1 MCPDEIATLPFLVIC
16 FLGNFPSSSPFIF
29 FTPFLSSPLFKMLPV
44 ILLCVAVQSLAFQST
59 LFAGSIAMASY
70 GARGTKVFRSAFVRS
85 FVGYGRLTRANTNSN
100 TEHLLFRP
108 SSSLPLHLSSTM
120 RSSSRTSSNR
130 PEESSKNGVKEQ
142 REWSNYEKL
151 VRKLYMTNLFNPV
164 KLGLENMDKLHKA
177 IGSPMDQPDI
187 SVIHIAGSN
196 GKGSVAL
203 KTANTLRLADYKV
216 GLFVSPHISSFRER
230 IQINGEPLSEVQV
243 EKYLKEIYDICEEQG
258 IPATFFEVT
267 TALAFRAFA
276 QEGVEVIVLET
287 GLGGRLDAT
296 NVIKHPALS
305 IITSIGLEH
314 TRILGDTVELIALEK
329 GGIIKEGR
337 PVLVGN
343 NVPFETLKQCAEEK
357 KASQIYQCDDL
368 LGAEVNQVMIEGKET
383 FADYDAENSRIS
395 KAGLILLQFHL
406 AEQNFETN
414 KTPKFIM
421 PEAIDEGVKIRPPCR
436 FEEMDIK
443 VDTADGDTSK
453 QKNVRVILDVAHNP
467 QAIDYLIAK
476 LRANYPN
483 NNQRI
488 IVGMSA
494 DKDLKY
500 CTDMLLE
507 YVSDPSKLHLVEASH
522 PRAASISSILEAN
535 PKLSDSYHE
544 VLQEDDLNKDGR
556 DVSSVS
562 TQVQKALKLAAEN
575 NEMLVICGSVFIMA
589 DARETLGIVEPRDSD
604 VIAEVA
610 GAGMRSS
617 QENFNAKKN

>member
-1 MCPDEIATLPFLVIC
+1 
-16 FLGNFPSSSPFIF
+16 
-29 FTPFLSSPLFKMLPV
+29 
-44 ILLCVAVQSLAFQST
+44 
-59 LFAGSIAMASY
+59 
-70 GARGTKVFRSAFVRS
+70 
-85 FVGYGRLTRANTNSN
+85 
-100 TEHLLFRP
+100 
-108 SSSLPLHLSSTM
+108 
-120 RSSSRTSSNR
+120 
-130 PEESSKNGVKEQ
+130 
-142 REWSNYEKL
+142 
-151 VRKLYMTNLFNPV
+151 MTNLFNPV

-230 IQINGEPLSEVQV
+230 IQINGEPLSEAQV
-243 EKYLKEIYDICEEQG
+243 EKYLKEIYDICEEQE

-276 QEGVEVIVLET
+276 QEGVEVVVLET

-296 NVIKHPALS
+296 NVIQHPALS

-357 KASQIYQCDDL
+357 KASQIYQCEDL
-368 LGAEVNQVMIEGKET
+368 LGPEEEQIMIEGKET
-383 FADYDAENSRIS
+383 FEDYDAENSKIS

-406 AEQNFETN
+406 AEQTFDTD
-414 KTPKFIM
+414 KTLKIILPDT
-421 PEAIDEGVKIRPPCR
+421 IDAGVKIRPPCR

-443 VDTADGDTSK
+443 VDEKT
-453 QKNVRVILDVAHNP
+453 VRVILDVAHNP

-476 LRANYPN
+476 LRANYPTA
-483 NNQRI
+483 NQRI
-488 IVGMSA
+488 VVGMSA

-500 CTDMLLE
+500 CTNILLD

-535 PKLSDSYHE
+535 PKLSDSHYE
-544 VLQEDDLNKDGR
+544 VPQADDLNKDGR

-562 TQVQKALKLAAEN
+562 TQVQKALKLATEN
-575 NEMLVICGSVFIMA
+575 NEMLVVCGSVFIMA
-589 DARETLGIVEPRDSD
+589 DARETLGIVEPRDSA

-610 GAGMRSS
+610 GAGMRNS
-617 QENFNAKKN
+617 QENFRDRKSVV

>member
-1 MCPDEIATLPFLVIC
+1 MPPSASLPSL
-16 FLGNFPSSSPFIF
+16 
-29 FTPFLSSPLFKMLPV
+29 
-44 ILLCVAVQSLAFQST
+44 ILLCLSVQSLAFES
-59 LFAGSIAMASY
+59 SMASY
-70 GARGTKVFRSAFVRS
+70 GARGTRIFRSAFVRS
-85 FVGYGRLTRANTNSN
+85 FVGGGRLTRATPMNIKGNTQ
-100 TEHLLFRP
+100 LLFEP
-108 SSSLPLHLSSTM
+108 ASSSTM
-120 RSSSRTSSNR
+120 RSCSGTSSNS
-130 PEESSKNGVKEQ
+130 PDESSNSKVQ

-177 IGSPMDQPDI
+177 IGSPMDQQDI
-187 SVIHIAGSN
+187 SIIHIAGSN

-203 KTANTLRLADYKV
+203 KTANTLRLAGFQV

-230 IQINGEPLSEVQV
+230 IQINGEPLSEAQV
-243 EKYLKEIYDICEEQG
+243 EKYLKEIYDICEKG
-258 IPATFFEVT
+258 DIPATFFEVT

-276 QEGVEVIVLET
+276 QEGVEVVVLET

-314 TRILGDTVELIALEK
+314 TKILGDTVELIALEK
-329 GGIIKEGR
+329 GGIIKEGC

-343 NVPFETLKQCAEEK
+343 NVPFETLRQCAEEK
-357 KASQIYQCDDL
+357 KASQIYQCEDL
-368 LGAEVNQVMIEGKET
+368 LGEGGEQVMIEGKET
-383 FADYDAENSRIS
+383 FEDYDAQNSRIS

-406 AEQNFETN
+406 AERMAESN

-421 PEAIDEGVKIRPPCR
+421 PEMINEGVKIRPPCR

-443 VDTADGDTSK
+443 VDTTDGDTSK

-467 QAIDYLIAK
+467 QAIDYLLAK
-476 LRANYPN
+476 LRASYPTA
-483 NNQRI
+483 NQRI
-488 IVGMSA
+488 VVGMSA

-500 CTDMLLE
+500 CTNMLLE
-507 YVSDPSKLHLVEASH
+507 FVSDPSKLHLVEASH
-522 PRAASISSILEAN
+522 PRAASISSMLEAN
-535 PKLSDSYHE
+535 PKLSDSYYD
-544 VLQEDDLNKDGR
+544 VPQKDSLNEDGR

-562 TQVQKALKLAAEN
+562 TQVQKALKLAAAE

-589 DARETLGIVEPRDSD
+589 DARESLGIVEPRDSA
-604 VIAEVA
+604 VISEVA

-617 QENFNAKKN
+617 QENFSDTKNAKA

>member
-1 MCPDEIATLPFLVIC
+1 MP
-16 FLGNFPSSSPFIF
+16 PSSS
-29 FTPFLSSPLFKMLPV
+29 LPL
-44 ILLCVAVQSLAFQST
+44 ILLCLAVHSFAFQSN
-59 LFAGSIAMASY
+59 LFADSSIAMASY
-70 GARGTKVFRSAFVRS
+70 GTRGTTIFRSAFVRT
-85 FVGYGRLTRANTNSN
+85 FVLGGRLTRRATLNSK
-100 TEHLLFRP
+100 TQHFLRP
-108 SSSLPLHLSSTM
+108 SSSLSSSTM
-120 RSSSRTSSNR
+120 RSTIRSSSSIGASSNMA
-130 PEESSKNGVKEQ
+130 EIESANGIKEQ

-151 VRKLYMTNLFNPV
+151 VRKLYMTNLYNPV

-177 IGSPMDQPDI
+177 IGSPMDQPDV

-230 IQINGEPLSEVQV
+230 IQINGEPLSEAQV
-243 EKYLKEIYDICEEQG
+243 EKYLKEIYDICEEQD

-276 QEGVEVIVLET
+276 QEGVEVVVLET

-357 KASQIYQCDDL
+357 KASQIYQYEDL
-368 LGAEVNQVMIEGKET
+368 LGVEADQVMIEGHET
-383 FADYDAENSRIS
+383 FEDYDAENSRIS

-406 AEQNFETN
+406 AERMAEKGKTAKVILPET
-414 KTPKFIM
+414 I
-421 PEAIDEGVKIRPPCR
+421 EEGVKIRPPCR
-436 FEEMDIK
+436 FEEMDIQ
-443 VDTADGDTSK
+443 VDGKS
-453 QKNVRVILDVAHNP
+453 VRVILDVAHNP

-476 LRANYPN
+476 LRANYPTAK
-483 NNQRI
+483 QRI
-488 IVGMSA
+488 VVGMSA

-500 CTDMLLE
+500 CTNILLD
-507 YVSDPSKLHLVEASH
+507 YVSDPNKLHLVEASH

-535 PKLSDSYHE
+535 SRLADSHYE
-544 VLQEDDLNKDGR
+544 TPQEGDLNGDGR
-556 DVSSVS
+556 DISSVS
-562 TQVQKALKLAAEN
+562 TQVQKALKLATEN

-589 DARETLGIVEPRDSD
+589 DAREKLGIVEPRDSD

-617 QENFNAKKN
+617 QENFSDSKKD

>member
-1 MCPDEIATLPFLVIC
+1 MP
-16 FLGNFPSSSPFIF
+16 PSSS
-29 FTPFLSSPLFKMLPV
+29 LPL
-44 ILLCVAVQSLAFQST
+44 ILLCLLSNLAM
-59 LFAGSIAMASY
+59 AASY
-70 GARGTKVFRSAFVRS
+70 GTRGTTFFRSAFVRT
-85 FVGYGRLTRANTNSN
+85 FVGGGRLTHRAPLSSKTQR
-100 TEHLLFRP
+100 LFQP
-108 SSSLPLHLSSTM
+108 SSSLSSNTMQQLSST
-120 RSSSRTSSNR
+120 SSSMA
-130 PEESSKNGVKEQ
+130 EIANGTKEQ

-230 IQINGEPLSEVQV
+230 IQINGEPLSEAQV
-243 EKYLKEIYDICEEQG
+243 EKYLKEIYDICEEQE

-276 QEGVEVIVLET
+276 QEGVEVVVLET

-314 TRILGDTVELIALEK
+314 TRILGDTIELIALEK
-329 GGIIKEGR
+329 GGIVKEGR
-337 PVLVGN
+337 PLLVGN

-357 KASQIYQCDDL
+357 KASQIYQCKDL
-368 LGAEVNQVMIEGKET
+368 LGAEDEQVMIEGHET
-383 FADYDAENSRIS
+383 FEDYDAENSRIS

-406 AEQNFETN
+406 AERMAETG
-414 KTPKFIM
+414 KTPKFIL
-421 PEAIDEGVKIRPPCR
+421 PETIEEGVKIRPPCR

-443 VDTADGDTSK
+443 VDEKS
-453 QKNVRVILDVAHNP
+453 VRVILDVAHNP

-476 LRANYPN
+476 LRSNYPTAK
-483 NNQRI
+483 QRI
-488 IVGMSA
+488 VVGMSA

-500 CTDMLLE
+500 CTNILLD

-535 PKLSDSYHE
+535 SKLADSHYEIPQASDM
-544 VLQEDDLNKDGR
+544 NTDGR
-556 DVSSVS
+556 DISSVS
-562 TQVQKALKLAAEN
+562 TQVQKALKLASEN

-589 DARETLGIVEPRDSD
+589 DARETLGIVEPRDSA

-617 QENFNAKKN
+617 QENFSDSKKN